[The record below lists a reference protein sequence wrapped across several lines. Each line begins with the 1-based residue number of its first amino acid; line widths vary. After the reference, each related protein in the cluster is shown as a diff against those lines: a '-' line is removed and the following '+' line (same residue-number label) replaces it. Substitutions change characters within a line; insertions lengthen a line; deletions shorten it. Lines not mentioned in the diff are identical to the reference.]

1 MSVLTRVLPY
11 LKPYRRPLTLAL
23 AGTLVF
29 TLLSLLPPLVMR
41 YVMDTVIRPHAWS
54 LLFTAVLAVILVPV
68 SSVFVQFLN
77 TQLLMQTS
85 RRFIADMRLTVYHKL
100 LALSMRFHSEQSS
113 GAMVGRMMDDINML
127 QRLISHQTVQTFFDL
142 VVFISSLSVAFYIS
156 WKLGLMLVAILFLYV
171 VAYRHYS
178 ARIRVATQSYR
189 TLYDLIAG
197 RLQEV
202 IAGVRQVRIYNREE
216 YETEILLERMSQ
228 SIEKAIS
235 SRMSSVGLNAAC
247 SAISGYGSCLVA
259 SMGAYF
265 VLRGEMTYGDLLA
278 MNSFL
283 WMAISPAVRLTN
295 LAAQLEETFVSV
307 GRILRILDEPVD
319 IKSRKNAPNLKC
331 GTGRVEFRTINFS
344 YIPERPLYRNLDLLV
359 EPGTAVALVGHTG
372 CGKTTLTSLLMRHWD
387 VDSGSIL
394 IDGVDIRTVNL
405 RSLRN
410 SFGVVLQKAIVFDAT
425 FAENI
430 AYGHP
435 HASRAAIEQAARA
448 AEIYDLALRLPKGFD
463 TQIGTQGVKL
473 SVGEKQRLSIAR
485 AILKNPRIL
494 IMDEATSALD
504 SESELL
510 IQKSLV
516 RILEGRT
523 SFIIAHR
530 LSTIERA
537 DIIIVMDA
545 GRIVERGRHEELL
558 ANPAGRYRQ
567 LYEEL
572 FNRQTGRSGE

>member
-1 MSVLTRVLPY
+1 MKAVAKILPY
-11 LKPYRRPLTLAL
+11 LKPYRRSLALAL

-41 YVMDTVIRPHAWS
+41 YLMDHVIRPHAWN
-54 LLFTAVLAVILVPV
+54 LLFAAVLAVILVPV
-68 SSVFVQFLN
+68 TSVFVQFLN

-85 RRFIADMRLTVYHKL
+85 RRFIADMRLNVYHKL
-100 LALSMRFHSEQSS
+100 LALSMRFHTEQSS

-127 QRLISHQTVQTFFDL
+127 QRLISHQTVQTLFDL
-142 VVFISSLSVAFYIS
+142 VVFISSLSVAFHIS
-156 WKLGLMLVAILFLYV
+156 WKLGLILVAILFLYV
-171 VAYRHYS
+171 IAYRHFS
-178 ARIRVATQSYR
+178 ARIREATQSYR
-189 TLYDLIAG
+189 SLYDLIAG
-197 RLQEV
+197 RLQET
-202 IAGVRQVRIYNREE
+202 ISGVRQVRIYNREE
-216 YETEILLERMSQ
+216 YETEMLLERMSQ

-235 SRMSSVGLNAAC
+235 SRMSSVGLNTAC

-283 WMAISPAVRLTN
+283 WMAMSPAVRLTS

-307 GRILRILDEPVD
+307 GRILQVLDEPVD
-319 IKSRKNAPNLKC
+319 IKSPKNAPNLKC
-331 GTGRVEFRTINFS
+331 GAGHVEFRNIDFS
-344 YIPERPLYRNLDLLV
+344 YVPERPLYQKLTLV
-359 EPGTAVALVGHTG
+359 VQPGTSVALVGHTG

-387 VDSGSIL
+387 VNSGSIL
-394 IDGVDIRTVNL
+394 IDGIDIRTVNL

-410 SFGVVLQKAIVFDAT
+410 SFGVVLQKAAIFDAT

-435 HASRAAIEQAARA
+435 RAARAEIEQAAMA
-448 AEIYDLALRLPKGFD
+448 AEIYDLALRLPNGFD

-485 AILKNPRIL
+485 AILKDPRIL

-510 IQKSLV
+510 IQKSLEK
-516 RILEGRT
+516 ILKGRT

-530 LSTIERA
+530 LSTIEKA
-537 DIIIVMDA
+537 DVIIVMDE
-545 GRIVERGRHEELL
+545 GRIIESGRHGELL
-558 ANPAGRYRQ
+558 ANPQGRYRR

-572 FNRQTGRSGE
+572 FNRQMGGTDE